1 VCTSI
6 AMALV
11 LNKWKTVI
19 KNASQRGSL
28 SQEGFFIPNLYH
40 SMATSIPKYDFYDFA
55 VPNVIVILIVKSPT
69 MNPHS
74 IIYWFSNVSKT
85 SFDGITI

>member
-1 VCTSI
+1 MDLREEVENGYQER
-6 AMALV
+6 V
-11 LNKWKTVI
+11 
-19 KNASQRGSL
+19 QRGSL
-28 SQEGFFIPNLYH
+28 SQEGLFIPNLFH
-40 SMATSIPKYDFYDFA
+40 SLPICIRKYDLYDFA

-69 MNPHS
+69 MNPRS